1 MIVQNKLNKSF
12 GPVGSFSGI
21 IVFALGLF
29 STYYSLYMLGLVIVG
44 AFVGFI
50 SSSTFID
57 FEQKRVKFSNNIF
70 GIIRTGKWIAIE
82 ADMKIGLNISN
93 QVWNAYSQSNRGI
106 EVDEKNILIILYNSN
121 KQKIMPLKKLK
132 TLATAKEEIIKLQ
145 NDLGL

>member
-1 MIVQNKLNKSF
+1 
-12 GPVGSFSGI
+12 
-21 IVFALGLF
+21 
-29 STYYSLYMLGLVIVG
+29 MLSLVIVG
-44 AFVGFI
+44 AFVGFT

-106 EVDEKNILIILYNSN
+106 EIDEENIQIILYSSN
-121 KQKIMPLKKLK
+121 KQKIMPLKKLDS
-132 TLATAKEEIIKLQ
+132 LDTAKEEIIKLR
-145 NDLGL
+145 NELGL